1 MSCGAEGLRRQNL
14 RPHAGLEC
22 LRPIQQRLS
31 GPIKEWPR
39 EHGEF
44 CPVLPSFKKTVV
56 MRRESEGRVVIK
68 DKERGAF
75 LGHWQGYS
83 PLSVVKEERSLLIV
97 YFLGLP
103 RGGLLLLR
111 SLQNHILGFVGFD
124 LPENTWTS
132 EEQLKKHLSLP
143 PLLMQCSNTLDD
155 ILSGKG
161 PFISK

>member
-1 MSCGAEGLRRQNL
+1 MSCGLEGLCGQNL

-22 LRPIQQRLS
+22 LHPIQQRLS

-39 EHGEF
+39 EHREF

-83 PLSVVKEERSLLIV
+83 PLFSIVKKEKSLLIV

-103 RGGLLLLR
+103 
-111 SLQNHILGFVGFD
+111 
-124 LPENTWTS
+124 
-132 EEQLKKHLSLP
+132 
-143 PLLMQCSNTLDD
+143 
-155 ILSGKG
+155 
-161 PFISK
+161 